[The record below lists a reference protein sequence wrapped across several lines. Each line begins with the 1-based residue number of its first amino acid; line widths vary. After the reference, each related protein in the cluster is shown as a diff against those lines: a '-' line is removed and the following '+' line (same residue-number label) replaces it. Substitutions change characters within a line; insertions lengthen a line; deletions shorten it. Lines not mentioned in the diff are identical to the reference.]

1 MVDNMRTETVL
12 DRDLFDRL
20 PAGSTLVLRD
30 VPWDDYEALLDA
42 VGEAAGLRISYDRG
56 TLQIM
61 TLSAEHE
68 KFVRLLDNLVSLL
81 SVRRRIKVLS
91 FGSFTM
97 KRKIELRG
105 AEPDACFYVQSANV
119 IGGKSHIDLA
129 SDPPPDVVVEIDVH
143 HESVS
148 KLPIYAGLGVPEV
161 WRYDGQ
167 TLTISRLE
175 GERYSDAKESLA
187 LPMLT
192 AAVLTDF
199 LSLGR
204 EKDQY
209 EVFLAFEKW
218 LDEHQ

>member
-56 TLQIM
+56 TLQIV
-61 TLSAEHE
+61 TPSAEHE
-68 KFVRLLDNLVSLL
+68 KFVRLLDHLVSLL
-81 SVRRRIKVLS
+81 SVTRRIKVLP

-119 IGGKSHIDLA
+119 IGGKGDIDLA

-148 KLPIYAGLGVPEV
+148 KLLIYAGLGVPEV

-167 TLTISRLE
+167 TLTISLLA
-175 GERYSDAKESLA
+175 GERYGSAKASLA

-209 EVFLAFEKW
+209 EVLLAFEKW
-218 LDEHQ
+218 LDEQR